1 MKGYGFLSFARNMGQ
16 SLNNKYG
23 QKLLDSAKK
32 STTDAIKTASKRAI
46 QKTAEAT
53 GDLIGNK
60 IDDKITSVSK
70 IKSTKKLH
78 DNDETEEDAEITTHE
93 KRYIS
98 LEERQQIKSQEEY
111 VLVMILNLKLQC

>member
-1 MKGYGFLSFARNMGQ
+1 MSFARNMGQ